1 MDKDSKMPLR
11 QKALLG
17 ILLLSGILA
26 VTTKAFLLA
35 ALLAMLAGAVGLVLL
50 RAAERSEGQ
59 LQQLIQAIHAVS
71 ETRDLDMRVPTGG
84 SAAFSALGEAINQML
99 QSLGVSRQ
107 ELRNREK
114 VLQETLEK
122 LQQHIEAR
130 TQELSATNQALLVEV
145 ADHRHTAK
153 ALQQQRDQ
161 AQQVLDTAGVLFVA
175 LDKPGRVTLI
185 NRKGC
190 EILGYQDSEL
200 LGRDW
205 FETCLPSRVRHN
217 VWVAFEQLLAGQIE
231 TAEDL
236 ENAVLT
242 KSGEE
247 RMLAFHAALLRDEA
261 GEILGVL
268 ASGEDITERRRM
280 EEALRA
286 GEEQLRT
293 LINAMPD
300 VVCLKDGEGRWVEA
314 NDYYLR
320 LFDLQDLP
328 YKGKTC
334 RELAALSERYRAVY
348 LYCIDNDERTWQ
360 SGTANR
366 SETSLPQA
374 NAPPMIFDVIRV
386 PLFHPDGGRKG
397 LVMVGR
403 DITARK
409 SAEQDRVLLSRA
421 VEQVNE
427 SIIITD
433 ADGIIR
439 YVNAA
444 FEALSGFPRDRILGA
459 NPHEIKVST
468 DLSDP
473 ATELWD
479 ALNHEQSWTGYIRHR
494 KSSGQVCEIEAT
506 VSPILHE
513 SGFVNSYVTVMRD
526 VTNEVRLE
534 RQLRQVQK
542 MEAIGTLAGGIAH
555 DFNNILTPIIIYS
568 EMALYDLPED
578 NSLRYPLEQIIQAS
592 NRAKDLVKQILAF
605 SRQDEQEL
613 RPMRVSTI
621 VKEALRLLRA
631 SIPTT
636 IEIRQTIPV
645 EVGSILADP
654 VQIHQILMNL
664 CTNAAHAMRTKGGV
678 LGITLEDVTL
688 DPETSASLGDIK
700 AGSYV
705 RLMVSDTG
713 HGMTSD
719 VLERVFDPYFTTKK
733 QGEGTGMGLA
743 VVHGIVK
750 RHRGAIAIRSEPDA
764 GTVVQVYFPRIDA
777 PTSLT
782 VEGRLPYPRGHE
794 HILFV
799 DDETSLVAM
808 AKHMLERLGYRVTAQ
823 TSSREALESFSSQ
836 PESYDLVITDLTM
849 PTMTGLDLS
858 REILRVRSDV
868 PIIMC
873 TGFSELITAEDA
885 KAIGIREL
893 IVKPI
898 HTRQI
903 AETIRRLL
911 DQTSQNP

>member
-1 MDKDSKMPLR
+1 
-11 QKALLG
+11 
-17 ILLLSGILA
+17 
-26 VTTKAFLLA
+26 
-35 ALLAMLAGAVGLVLL
+35 
-50 RAAERSEGQ
+50 
-59 LQQLIQAIHAVS
+59 
-71 ETRDLDMRVPTGG
+71 
-84 SAAFSALGEAINQML
+84 
-99 QSLGVSRQ
+99 
-107 ELRNREK
+107 
-114 VLQETLEK
+114 
-122 LQQHIEAR
+122 
-130 TQELSATNQALLVEV
+130 
-145 ADHRHTAK
+145 
-153 ALQQQRDQ
+153 
-161 AQQVLDTAGVLFVA
+161 
-175 LDKPGRVTLI
+175 
-185 NRKGC
+185 
-190 EILGYQDSEL
+190 
-200 LGRDW
+200 
-205 FETCLPSRVRHN
+205 
-217 VWVAFEQLLAGQIE
+217 
-231 TAEDL
+231 
-236 ENAVLT
+236 
-242 KSGEE
+242 
-247 RMLAFHAALLRDEA
+247 
-261 GEILGVL
+261 
-268 ASGEDITERRRM
+268 
-280 EEALRA
+280 
-286 GEEQLRT
+286 
-293 LINAMPD
+293 
-300 VVCLKDGEGRWVEA
+300 
-314 NDYYLR
+314 
-320 LFDLQDLP
+320 
-328 YKGKTC
+328 
-334 RELAALSERYRAVY
+334 
-348 LYCIDNDERTWQ
+348 
-360 SGTANR
+360 
-366 SETSLPQA
+366 
-374 NAPPMIFDVIRV
+374 
-386 PLFHPDGGRKG
+386 
-397 LVMVGR
+397 
-403 DITARK
+403 
-409 SAEQDRVLLSRA
+409 
-421 VEQVNE
+421 
-427 SIIITD
+427 
-433 ADGIIR
+433 
-439 YVNAA
+439 
-444 FEALSGFPRDRILGA
+444 
-459 NPHEIKVST
+459 
-468 DLSDP
+468 
-473 ATELWD
+473 
-479 ALNHEQSWTGYIRHR
+479 
-494 KSSGQVCEIEAT
+494 
-506 VSPILHE
+506 
-513 SGFVNSYVTVMRD
+513 
-526 VTNEVRLE
+526 
-534 RQLRQVQK
+534 

-664 CTNAAHAMRTKGGV
+664 CTNAAHAMRTRGGV

-911 DQTSQNP
+911 DQSSQNP